1 MHRASV
7 AILRCAEYDF
17 EKLKMYLGEPKSPR
31 EALRWKLEGGITKCI
46 HVLLFSEAYHWN
58 KSDCH
63 SNRNI
68 PNGKKAPVKLRKMLA
83 HIMNNSTSSQ
93 TKNERIAKLQEG
105 IRNLVI
111 YIQKIK
117 MDKNYLNSRVL
128 QHLYEY
134 LQELLELKISQ

>member
-83 HIMNNSTSSQ
+83 RIMNNSTSSQ
-93 TKNERIAKLQEG
+93 TENERIAKLQGG
-105 IRNLVI
+105 IRNVVI
-111 YIQKIK
+111 YIQKLK
-117 MDKNYLNSRVL
+117 RDNHYLNSIML
-128 QHLYEY
+128 QQLYEY

>member
-17 EKLKMYLGEPKSPR
+17 EKLKTYFGKPESPK
-31 EALRWKLEGGITKCI
+31 EALRWKLECGITKCI
-46 HVLLFSEAYHWN
+46 HVLLMSETYHWDKN
-58 KSDCH
+58 
-63 SNRNI
+63 
-68 PNGKKAPVKLRKMLA
+68 APVKLRKMLA
-83 HIMNNSTSSQ
+83 RLMNNSTSAQ
-93 TKNERIAKLQEG
+93 TENERIAKLQKG

-117 MDKNYLNSRVL
+117 EDDNYLNSIVL
-128 QHLYEY
+128 QHLHEY